1 MEIYNFTYEF
11 HSMRITF
18 SIILLFFI
26 PSFSNAQA
34 EFDQC
39 NNAGMLCPQ
48 QFTTVDNFGATVTF
62 CPSCEDDFTNCFTPL
77 NSIWLT
83 FETNETGGDATITG
97 LNINFNLAVNNDNNS
112 LNLMVLE
119 ASIPCDASSYTE
131 IACLNEQDAAFA
143 MNVVG
148 LNPNS
153 TYFIV
158 ISGTTVGPGAFEPS
172 EFSLDIRVAG
182 VAVNRPPASIG
193 FGASNT
199 VVCTGDPVQL
209 IVDTTFCPGG
219 YEINWFKNNVFW
231 FTSSINSVY
240 VDDLENGDEIRAETT
255 CFTDCPVDVTSNTVT
270 FVVLHFFV
278 DAGADLEIFSGESV
292 QLQGSTSGVNYYWEP
307 ELWLS
312 DNTVLDPIA
321 FPEHTTTF
329 FLTATNGV
337 CERTDE
343 MTITVRKDLI
353 IPSVFSPNGDGINDT
368 WEILGAERYP
378 NIQIQVYDR
387 WGQKVF
393 ESISYGENKFW
404 NGTYKGK
411 LLSTSTYYYVID
423 LNDSNVSERILKGP
437 VSIVR

>member
-1 MEIYNFTYEF
+1 MKIGFLSILF
-11 HSMRITF
+11 LFIT
-18 SIILLFFI
+18 SV
-26 PSFSNAQA
+26 SNAQA

-48 QFTTVDNFGATVTF
+48 EFETIDNYGATVTF

-83 FETNETGGDATITG
+83 FETNNDGGDATITG
-97 LNINFNLAVNNDNNS
+97 LNLNFNAAVNNDNNS

-119 ASIPCDASSYTE
+119 AAIPCDASSFTE
-131 IACLNEQDAAFA
+131 IACLNEENAAFT

-153 TYFIV
+153 LYYIV
-158 ISGTTVGPGAFEPS
+158 LSGSMVGPGAFEPS
-172 EFSLDIRVAG
+172 EFTMDIRVSG

-193 FGASNT
+193 FGSPNT
-199 VVCTGDPVQL
+199 VSCNGDPVAL
-209 IVDTTFCPGG
+209 IVDTTLCPGG
-219 YEINWFKNNVFW
+219 YAINWFKNNEFW
-231 FTSSINSVY
+231 FSTATQNVF
-240 VDDLENGDEIRAETT
+240 VDDLEHGDVIHAETT
-255 CFTDCPVDVTSNTVT
+255 CFTDCPVDVVSNNITFTV
-270 FVVLHFFV
+270 LNFFV
-278 DAGADLEIFSGESV
+278 DAGSDLEVFYGESV
-292 QLQGSTSGVNYYWEP
+292 QLDGSTSGVNYYWEP
-307 ELWLS
+307 EIWLS

-321 FPEHTTTF
+321 FPEQTTTF

-343 MTITVRKDLI
+343 MTIVVSKDLI

-368 WEILGAERYP
+368 WEILGADRYP
-378 NIQIQVYDR
+378 DIQIQVYDR

-393 ESISYGENKFW
+393 ESISYNEEKFW
-404 NGTYKGK
+404 DGTHKGK
-411 LLSTSTYYYVID
+411 RLSTSTYYYVIN
-423 LNDSNVSERILKGP
+423 LNEPGEPENITKGA